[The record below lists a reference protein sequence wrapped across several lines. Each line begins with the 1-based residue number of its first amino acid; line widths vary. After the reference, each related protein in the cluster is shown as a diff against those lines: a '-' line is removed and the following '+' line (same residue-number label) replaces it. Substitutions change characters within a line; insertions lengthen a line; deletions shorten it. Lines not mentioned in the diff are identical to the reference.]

1 MTRPAPARIAGL
13 TQLAVLAACLLITVP
28 ASQAQ
33 EPSPE
38 DPASLLI
45 GEEQPEPAIEEL
57 ETVVVYGGQARP
69 QMWKVS
75 RGDHVLWVVGN
86 RAAPAGATWRMDE
99 IEARLAESKLVQFPG
114 TASANPDIGLF
125 RALTLIRSA
134 FKAAKNPDGQTL
146 KDVLPAETYARWR
159 ALKTT
164 YVGRDNDIEKW
175 RPSIALAKL
184 EEKITDKLRTKHAR
198 SAARPPIGPML
209 QPLVEK
215 AAKKK
220 RVKIRTMPRV
230 ENKVEVKNIR
240 DMLKSA
246 HKVSLVD
253 EQCVADYVGYLER
266 QVEYWKLL
274 ANGGEDAEAPNRP
287 AACNEADMY
296 IRKVRAGEIMDS
308 TGFVRLLDQLEVQ
321 DKLAKERLDG
331 EWIEAAQAALE
342 KNTSTIALVWMINLK
357 GTRSYID
364 KLRTLGYTVE
374 EPPGAP

>member
-13 TQLAVLAACLLITVP
+13 TPLAVLAACLLLTVP

-33 EPSPE
+33 ESATE

-99 IEARLAESKLVQFPG
+99 LEARLAESKLVQFPG
-114 TASANPDIGLF
+114 TAFANPDIGLF

-134 FKAAKNPDGQTL
+134 FKAAKNPDNQTL
-146 KDVLPAETYARWR
+146 KDVLSAETYTRWR
-159 ALKTT
+159 SLKTT

-184 EEKITDKLRTKHAR
+184 EEKISDKLRPKHAR
-198 SAARPPIGPML
+198 SAARPPMGPML

-220 RVKIRTMPRV
+220 RVKVRTMPRV

-253 EQCVADYVGYLER
+253 EQCVADYLNYLEQ
-266 QVEYWKLL
+266 QVQYWKLL
-274 ANGGEDAEAPNRP
+274 ADGGEGAEAPRRLS
-287 AACNEADMY
+287 ACNEADMY
-296 IRKVRAGEIMDS
+296 IRKVRAGEIPDS
-308 TGFVRLLDQLEVQ
+308 TGFVKLLDQLEVQ
-321 DKLAKERLDG
+321 DKLAKEQLDA
-331 EWIEAAQAALE
+331 EWIEAAEAALK
-342 KNTSTIALVWMINLK
+342 KNTSTIALVSMINLK
-357 GTRSYID
+357 GDRSYID
-364 KLRTLGYTVE
+364 KLRALGYTVE

>member
-1 MTRPAPARIAGL
+1 MTRPHPARIAGL
-13 TQLAVLAACLLITVP
+13 TQLAVLAACLLLTVP

-33 EPSPE
+33 EPESE
-38 DPASLLI
+38 NPANLLL

-57 ETVVVYGGQARP
+57 ETVVVFGGQARP

-86 RAAPAGATWRMDE
+86 RAAPAGATWHMDE

-114 TASANPDIGLF
+114 AAFANPDIGLF

-164 YVGRDNDIEKW
+164 YARRDNDIEKW

-184 EEKITDKLRTKHAR
+184 EGEIADKLRPKHAR
-198 SAARPPIGPML
+198 PAAGPPMGPML
-209 QPLVEK
+209 KPLVEK

-253 EQCVADYVGYLER
+253 EQCVADYVSHLEQ

-274 ANGGEDAEAPNRP
+274 ANGGDDAQASRP
-287 AACNEADMY
+287 PAECNEANMY
-296 IRKVRAGEIMDS
+296 ITKVRAGEIPDS
-308 TGFVRLLDQLEVQ
+308 TGFVKLLDQMEVQ
-321 DKLAKERLDG
+321 DKLAKEQLDA
-331 EWIEAAQAALE
+331 EWIEAAEAALE
-342 KNTSTIALVWMINLK
+342 KNASTVALVSMINLS
-357 GTRSYID
+357 GNRSYID
-364 KLRTLGYTVE
+364 KLRALGYTVE